1 MKNIFCRGIL
11 CLVIV
16 VYGYTSAQN
25 KPLKKGN
32 TVPESFYIK
41 RFEAVNIP
49 QNSISFSKDRNKL
62 ILIDFWAT
70 WCSSCLA
77 NFPKMEALQQQFA
90 DRISIVAVTDQN
102 RAVLEKFFSSANGKR
117 YAGMISVTGDQF
129 LHQLFPHKG
138 VPYIVW
144 IKDGKVLNTTD
155 AEQVTEK
162 TISEVLGGQQSSLQ
176 TVVQIDKTHPLMLS
190 ESYDAEKN
198 TELSAYSF
206 LSKGRI
212 RSLDYGTWFHRDK
225 GKTYGRQFTN
235 LSLMEIYSALGDE
248 LFELRGEH
256 FSAKRIINRI
266 RKPEEIDFKTT
277 VPGAETDSKL
287 YSIDFIV
294 PKTQADSLY
303 DRMLRFINDNTAF
316 NASLERKMTKCL
328 ILKRI
333 SDADKMGSKGGAFRD
348 RFFGQPSE
356 LNNAPLEYLISAL
369 NANSD
374 LTSLPVVDE
383 TGYKGKVDLR
393 FSRINDLPDFQK
405 ELAGYGLA
413 MEESERPLLM
423 LILKD
428 KQP

>member
-11 CLVIV
+11 CLVII
-16 VYGYTSAQN
+16 VYGYTFAQN
-25 KPLKKGN
+25 KPLK
-32 TVPESFYIK
+32 TSSIVPESFYTK
-41 RFEAVNIP
+41 RFEVVNIP
-49 QNSISFSKDRNKL
+49 QNSLSFSKDKNKL

-90 DRISIVAVTDQN
+90 DRISIMAVTDQN

-117 YAGMISVTGDQF
+117 YAAMPSVTGDQF

-138 VPYIVW
+138 VPYIIW
-144 IKDGKVLNTTD
+144 IQDGKVINTTD

-162 TISEVLGGQQSSLQ
+162 TISEILGNQQSSLQ
-176 TVVQIDKTHPLMLS
+176 TVIHIDKTRPLMLS

-206 LSKGRI
+206 FSKGRI
-212 RSLDYGTWFHRDK
+212 RFLDYGTWFHRDK
-225 GKTYGRQFTN
+225 GKTYGRQFSN

-256 FSAKRIINRI
+256 FSTKRIINRI
-266 RKPEEIDFKTT
+266 RKPEDIDFKTT

-303 DRMLRFINDNTAF
+303 DRMLRFINDNTAY
-316 NASLERKMTKCL
+316 NASLERRMTRCL
-328 ILKRI
+328 VLKRI
-333 SDADKMGSKGGAFRD
+333 FDNDKMESKGGTFRD
-348 RFFGQPSE
+348 NFFGQPSE

-374 LTSLPVVDE
+374 LTSLPVIDE

-393 FSRINDLPDFQK
+393 FSKTNDLQSFQR
-405 ELAGYGLA
+405 ELAGYGLVL
-413 MEESERPLLM
+413 EESERPLLM
-423 LILKD
+423 LIVKD

>member
-11 CLVIV
+11 CLIVV

-25 KPLKKGN
+25 NPLKKGSI
-32 TVPESFYIK
+32 VPESFWTK
-41 RFEAVNIP
+41 RFEAVNTP
-49 QNSISFSKDRNKL
+49 RNSISFSKDRNKL
-62 ILIDFWAT
+62 ILIDLWAI

-90 DRISIVAVTDQN
+90 DRISIMAVTDQN

-117 YAGMISVTGDQF
+117 YAGMPSVTGDQF

-162 TISEVLGGQQSSLQ
+162 TISEILGNQRSSLQ
-176 TVVQIDKTHPLMLS
+176 TVVQIDKPRPLMLS

-198 TELSAYSF
+198 TDLSAYSF

-235 LSLMEIYSALGDE
+235 LSMIEIYNALADE

-256 FSAKRIINRI
+256 FSTKRIINRI

-277 VPGAETDSKL
+277 VPGTETDSKL
-287 YSIDFIV
+287 YNIDFIV

-303 DRMLRFINDNTAF
+303 DRMLRFINDNTAYS
-316 NASLERKMTKCL
+316 ASLETRMTRCL
-328 ILKRI
+328 VLKRI
-333 SDADKMGSKGGAFRD
+333 SDTDTMESKGGAFRD
-348 RFFGQPSE
+348 NFFGQPSE

-374 LTSLPVVDE
+374 LTPLPVIDE
-383 TGYKGKVDLR
+383 TGYKGKVHLR
-393 FSRINDLPDFQK
+393 FSKIDDFTGFQK
-405 ELAGYGLA
+405 ELAGYGLVL
-413 MEESERPLLM
+413 EESERSLLM
-423 LILKD
+423 IIIKD

>member
-25 KPLKKGN
+25 KPLKKGSI
-32 TVPESFYIK
+32 VPESFYTK
-41 RFEAVNIP
+41 RFEAVNTP
-49 QNSISFSKDRNKL
+49 QNSISFSKDKNKL

-77 NFPKMEALQQQFA
+77 NFPKMEALQKQFA
-90 DRISIVAVTDQN
+90 DRISIMAVTDQN
-102 RAVLEKFFSSANGKR
+102 RAVLEKFFSSTNGKR
-117 YAGMISVTGDQF
+117 YAGMPSVTGDQF

-144 IKDGKVLNTTD
+144 IRDGKVLNTTD
-155 AEQVTEK
+155 SDQVTEK
-162 TISEVLGGQQSSLQ
+162 TISEVLGGQPSSLQ
-176 TVVQIDKTHPLMLS
+176 TVVQIDKTRPLMLS

-256 FSAKRIINRI
+256 FSAKRIMNRI
-266 RKPEEIDFKTT
+266 RKPEDIDFKTT
-277 VPGAETDSKL
+277 VPGTETDSKL

-303 DRMLRFINDNTAF
+303 DRMLRFINDNTAYS
-316 NASLERKMTKCL
+316 ASLETRMTRCL
-328 ILKRI
+328 VLKRI
-333 SDADKMGSKGGAFRD
+333 SDTDKMGSKGGVFRD
-348 RFFGQPSE
+348 NFFGQPSE

-374 LTSLPVVDE
+374 LTSLPVIDE

-393 FSRINDLPDFQK
+393 FSKINDFAGFQK
-405 ELAGYGLA
+405 ELAGYGLVL
-413 MEESERPLLM
+413 EESERSLLM
-423 LILKD
+423 LIIKD